1 MFRRTIYTVLTAL
14 MLPAAASASPPSVG
28 QVQVIRTQYEDSL
41 VDLARKYNI
50 GYVEMLAANPG
61 VDPWVPGAGRDVT
74 IPGMHLLPDAP
85 HEGVVVNIGELRLY
99 YYATKDGVPETH
111 PLGIGGEGNE
121 TPLGSTSVVRKMAGP
136 TWYRTKAEIADKPWK
151 PKIVPPGPD
160 NPLGTHALYLGWPAY
175 LIHGTDDWHGIGR
188 RDSRGCIRMYPED
201 IVDMFGKIPVGTKV
215 TVVNQPVKFAWIDGQ
230 LFMQAHPDA
239 HQTDQLE
246 DDKHRDYEV
255 PDGFMKMVLAKAGKD
270 AARIDWTVVRQ
281 AMWERKDVPVAI
293 TH

>member
-1 MFRRTIYTVLTAL
+1 
-14 MLPAAASASPPSVG
+14 
-28 QVQVIRTQYEDSL
+28 
-41 VDLARKYNI
+41 
-50 GYVEMLAANPG
+50 
-61 VDPWVPGAGRDVT
+61 
-74 IPGMHLLPDAP
+74 MHLLPEAP

-99 YYATKDGVPETH
+99 YYPTKDGVPETH

-201 IVDMFGKIPVGTKV
+201 IVEMFGKIPVGTKV

-255 PDGFMKMVLAKAGKD
+255 PEGFMKAVLAHAGKD
-270 AARIDWTVVRQ
+270 AARVDWAVVRQ
-281 AMWERKDVPVAI
+281 AMWERKDIPVAI